1 MDLNTKF
8 MKETFFL
15 VMNAIP
21 VTLEIT
27 FVTMFFSL
35 VFGFALSLKK
45 IGHKKNP
52 LVNFYVSFVRGTP
65 IVLQILFFYSLLPT
79 FLNYFL
85 NIVLKLNVKVFD
97 INPIF
102 YALAVFILNTT
113 AVLTEVFRASL
124 LSIGHGQMEAAL
136 AVGLTPWQAMKRI
149 IIPQSLTSALPNICN
164 TTVNVLKSTSLA
176 YMMTVQDIMAVAKK
190 QAAFGYNYIEAY
202 LVVLVWYIILCTIVQ
217 IIFRI
222 TESRV
227 AQYKKGHSVKKI
239 KSFHISGL
247 RRISY
252 AGIKERTQIVWR

>member
-1 MDLNTKF
+1 
-8 MKETFFL
+8 MK
-15 VMNAIP
+15 AIP

-27 FVTMFFSL
+27 FVTMIVSL
-35 VFGFALSLKK
+35 ILGFALSLSK
-45 IGHKKNP
+45 IGHKRNP

-79 FLNYFL
+79 LLNFLL
-85 NIVLKLNVKVFD
+85 NVVLKLNVKVFD

-102 YALAVFILNTT
+102 YAFAVFILNTT

-136 AVGLTPWQAMKRI
+136 AVGLTPWQAIRRI

-164 TTVNVLKSTSLA
+164 TTINVLKSTSLA

-202 LVVLVWYIILCTIVQ
+202 LVVLVWYIILCTIIQ
-217 IIFRI
+217 IIFRV
-222 TESRV
+222 TEAKV
-227 AQYKKGHSVKKI
+227 AQYKKGKSVKAI
-239 KSFHISGL
+239 KTQGL
-247 RRISY
+247 RRFSY
-252 AGIKERTQIVWR
+252 AGIKERAQVVWR

>member
-1 MDLNTKF
+1 MELNTKF
-8 MKETFFL
+8 MKETFFI
-15 VMNAIP
+15 VIKAIP

-27 FVTMFFSL
+27 FLTMIVSL
-35 VFGFALSLKK
+35 ILGFALSLKK
-45 IGHKKNP
+45 IGHKKN
-52 LVNFYVSFVRGTP
+52 LFINFYVSFVRGTP

-79 FLNYFL
+79 LLNYVL
-85 NIVLKLNVKVFD
+85 NIVLKLNIKIFD
-97 INPIF
+97 IDPIV

-136 AVGLTPWQAMKRI
+136 SVGLTPWQAMRRI

-202 LVVLVWYIILCTIVQ
+202 LVVLVWYIVLCTVIQ
-217 IIFRI
+217 LAFRV
-222 TESRV
+222 TEMKV
-227 AQYKKGHSVKKI
+227 AQYKHGKRVSILK
-239 KSFHISGL
+239 FQGL
-247 RRISY
+247 RRFSY
-252 AGIKERTQIVWR
+252 AGIKERAQVVWR

>member
-1 MDLNTKF
+1 
-8 MKETFFL
+8 MK
-15 VMNAIP
+15 AIP

-27 FVTMFFSL
+27 FVTMIVSL
-35 VFGFALSLKK
+35 ILGFALSLSK
-45 IGHKKNP
+45 IGHKRNP

-79 FLNYFL
+79 LLNFLL
-85 NIVLKLNVKVFD
+85 NVVLKLNVKVFD

-102 YALAVFILNTT
+102 YAFAVFILNTT

-136 AVGLTPWQAMKRI
+136 AVGLTPWQAIRRI

-164 TTVNVLKSTSLA
+164 TTINVLKSTSLA

-202 LVVLVWYIILCTIVQ
+202 LVVLVWYIILCTIIQ
-217 IIFRI
+217 IIFKV
-222 TESRV
+222 TEAKV
-227 AQYKKGHSVKKI
+227 AQYKKGKSVKAI
-239 KSFHISGL
+239 KTQGL
-247 RRISY
+247 SPAVIC
-252 AGIKERTQIVWR
+252 QV

>member
-1 MDLNTKF
+1 
-8 MKETFFL
+8 MK
-15 VMNAIP
+15 AIP

-27 FVTMFFSL
+27 FVTMIVSL
-35 VFGFALSLKK
+35 ILGFALSLSK
-45 IGHKKNP
+45 IGHKRNP

-79 FLNYFL
+79 LLNFLL
-85 NIVLKLNVKVFD
+85 NVVLKLNVNVFD

-136 AVGLTPWQAMKRI
+136 AVGLTPWQAMRRI

-164 TTVNVLKSTSLA
+164 TTINVLKSTSLA

-202 LVVLVWYIILCTIVQ
+202 LVVLVWYIILCTIIQ
-217 IIFRI
+217 IIFKV
-222 TESRV
+222 TEAKV
-227 AQYKKGHSVKKI
+227 AQYKKGKSVKAI
-239 KSFHISGL
+239 KTQGL
-247 RRISY
+247 RRFSY
-252 AGIKERTQIVWR
+252 AGIKERAQVVWR

>member
-1 MDLNTKF
+1 
-8 MKETFFL
+8 MK
-15 VMNAIP
+15 AIP

-27 FVTMFFSL
+27 FVTMIVSL
-35 VFGFALSLKK
+35 ILGFALSLSK
-45 IGHKKNP
+45 IGHKRNP

-79 FLNYFL
+79 LLNYLL
-85 NIVLKLNVKVFD
+85 NVVLRLNVKVFD

-102 YALAVFILNTT
+102 YAFAVFILNTT

-136 AVGLTPWQAMKRI
+136 AVGLTPWQAIRRI

-164 TTVNVLKSTSLA
+164 TTINVLKSTSLA

-202 LVVLVWYIILCTIVQ
+202 LVVLVWYIILCTIIQ
-217 IIFRI
+217 IIFRV
-222 TESRV
+222 TEAKV
-227 AQYKKGHSVKKI
+227 AQYKKGKSVKAI
-239 KSFHISGL
+239 KTQGL
-247 RRISY
+247 RRFSY
-252 AGIKERTQIVWR
+252 AGIKERAQVVWR

>member
-1 MDLNTKF
+1 MELNTKF
-8 MKETFFL
+8 MKETFFI
-15 VMNAIP
+15 VMKAIP

-27 FVTMFFSL
+27 LFTMIISL

-45 IGHKKNP
+45 IGHKKN
-52 LVNFYVSFVRGTP
+52 LFINFYVSFVRGTP

-79 FLNYFL
+79 LLNYIL
-85 NIVLKLNVKVFD
+85 NIVLKLNIKIFD

-102 YALAVFILNTT
+102 YALAVFVMNTT
-113 AVLTEVFRASL
+113 AVLCEVFRASL

-136 AVGLTPWQAMKRI
+136 AVGLTPWQAMRRI

-202 LVVLVWYIILCTIVQ
+202 LVVLVWYIILCTVIQ
-217 IIFRI
+217 LAFRV
-222 TESRV
+222 TEIKV
-227 AQYKKGHSVKKI
+227 AQYKQGKRVKVLKI
-239 KSFHISGL
+239 QGL
-247 RRISY
+247 RRFSY
-252 AGIKERTQIVWR
+252 AGIKERAQVVWR